1 MQRKGG
7 MDMSLISINHLTFHY
22 EGSADDIFDDV
33 SFQIDTDW
41 KLGFVA
47 RNGRGKTTF
56 LKLLMAADLRKNTV
70 CEKEKSPVLEEISQ
84 KKTTEM
90 YEYRGSISCDESF
103 DYFPFRIE
111 DMEKTFL
118 ESLEELYPDYELWK
132 ICRELSLL
140 QTEEDILYRPFH
152 TLSNGE
158 RTKVMLAVLFSRE
171 NRFLLIDEPTNHLD
185 QRGKENIREYLK
197 KKKGF
202 ILVSHDRDFL
212 DQCVDHILVIN
223 KSNIEVYKGNFSTW
237 WEEKQRKDNWEREE
251 NERLKKDI
259 KRLEDSARI
268 KGEWA
273 DKVEAKKIGKK
284 AMAEAKKRGETIHG
298 RRAYIG
304 EKSRKMQQR
313 RKNLENREEK
323 AIEEKE
329 GLLKNLETV
338 EDLKLFPM
346 RHHKDTLVS
355 LSGVSIF
362 YENIKHGNIIY
373 DTKKCF
379 QHRDLKPDVN
389 LSVNTCEER
398 NLQLEE
404 QSTENRKYLRT
415 VSFDIKNGECVV
427 LRGKNGCGKSSILK
441 AVIQAAEEKD
451 GIDIAQS
458 ISLADKICYT
468 GEIITAGGL
477 KISYVPQDTSH
488 LKGSLTEYAE
498 KYNLDRTL
506 FLMLL
511 RKLDFGREQFEKNM
525 EDYSGGQKKKVLI
538 ARSLCEQAHLYIWD
552 ESLNYI
558 DVFSR
563 MQIEELLVKYRPTM
577 LLVEHDAV
585 FTEKVGTKIIDIE

>member
-1 MQRKGG
+1 
-7 MDMSLISINHLTFHY
+7 MSLISVNHLTFYY
-22 EGSADDIFDDV
+22 EGSSDNIFEDV
-33 SFQIDTDW
+33 TFQIDSDW

-56 LKLLMAADLRKNTV
+56 LRLLM
-70 CEKEKSPVLEEISQ
+70 KEF
-84 KKTTEM
+84 
-90 YEYRGSISCDESF
+90 EYNGSITSEESF
-103 DYFPFRIE
+103 DYFPFEIGDR
-111 DMEKTFL
+111 EKTFL
-118 ESLEELYPDYELWK
+118 ENIEELYPEYELWK
-132 ICRELSLL
+132 ILRELSLL
-140 QTEEDILYRPFH
+140 QVEEEILYRPFY

-158 RTKVMLAVLFSRE
+158 QTKVMLAVLFSQE

-185 QRGKENIREYLK
+185 IKGKENVREYLK
-197 KKKGF
+197 RKRGF

-237 WEEKQRKDNWEREE
+237 WAEKQRKDNWEREE

-313 RKNLENREEK
+313 RKNLENREER

-346 RHHKDTLVS
+346 RHYKDILVS
-355 LSGVSIF
+355 LNEVSIF
-362 YENIKHGNIIY
+362 YENIKHEDIIY
-373 DTKKCF
+373 NAKKYF
-379 QHRDLKPDVN
+379 QYPDLESGKN
-389 LSVNTCEER
+389 LALNTCEETDSH
-398 NLQLEE
+398 LKE
-404 QSTENRKYLRT
+404 QSAGNRKYLGT

-458 ISLADKICYT
+458 ISLTDKICHT
-468 GEIITAGGL
+468 GEIVTVSGL

-488 LKGSLTEYAE
+488 LKGSLAEYAE
-498 KYNLDRTL
+498 KYHLDQTL

-577 LLVEHDAV
+577 LLVEHDTA
-585 FTEKVGTKIIDIE
+585 FTEKVGTKIIEIE